1 MAKTEFFKVY
11 GAEERQ
17 DRLIKISANKHL
29 LIYGYG
35 TEGDGDDAQ
44 GYNWR
49 KYYDHEPTQA
59 ELKADIEALVNGI
72 VDAII
77 LDGFTWNSKPVYL
90 STENQMNFKAAYDLA
105 VQTEGA
111 TLPLK
116 MKLGEDADGNAVY
129 HTFSELS
136 EFTDFYTKAVAYIQ
150 AALLEGWEEKD
161 GIDYSGFSEE

>member
-1 MAKTEFFKVY
+1 MAKTDFFKVY
-11 GAEERQ
+11 GAESRQ
-17 DRLIKISANKHL
+17 DKLIKISADNVL

-35 TEGDGDDAQ
+35 TDDGQ

-49 KYYDHEPTQA
+49 KYYGHKPTEE

-72 VDAII
+72 TDGNI
-77 LDGFTWNSKPVYL
+77 LNGFTWSGKPVYL

-129 HTFSELS
+129 HTFTALS
-136 EFTDFYTKAVAYIQ
+136 AFTDFYTKAVAYIQ
-150 AALLEGWEEKD
+150 SALQEGWTEKD
-161 GIDYSGFSEE
+161 GVDYPKLLGTDE